1 MKKRVFV
8 SVIMTVFAMVIF
20 AGCGNKHYSAYKSAL
35 SELISAKEKL
45 ISEAQSAS
53 SAEALVN
60 AIKAYGTSVD
70 AFKAK
75 RTDLFVKYPQ
85 LTDRGPHPEDVNK
98 VLERSAALE
107 EKIDSV
113 LIPAMEKYPN
123 DANLLSAWNELVG
136 KRASL

>member
-1 MKKRVFV
+1 MKKRFFV
-8 SVIMTVFAMVIF
+8 GVIMTLFAMVIF
-20 AGCGNKHYSAYKSAL
+20 AGCGNAHYSAYKSAL

-45 ISEAQSAS
+45 ISEAQAAPT
-53 SAEALVN
+53 AEALGN
-60 AIKAYGTSVD
+60 AIKAYATSVD

-75 RTDLFVKYPQ
+75 RVELFVKYPQ
-85 LTDRGPHPEDVNK
+85 LTDRGPHPDDVNK
-98 VLERSAALE
+98 ILERSAGLE

-123 DANLLSAWNELVG
+123 EANLLSAWNELVG

>member
-1 MKKRVFV
+1 MKKRFFV
-8 SVIMTVFAMVIF
+8 GAIVTLFALVMLI
-20 AGCGNKHYSAYKSAL
+20 GCGQKHYSAYKSAL
-35 SELISAKEKL
+35 SDLISAKEKL
-45 ISEAQSAS
+45 ISEAQSAP
-53 SAEALVN
+53 SAEALAN
-60 AIKAYGTSVD
+60 AIKAYGASID

-75 RTDLFVKYPQ
+75 RADLFVKYPQ

-98 VLERSAALE
+98 ILERSAGLE

-123 DANLLSAWNELVG
+123 DANLLSTWNELVG